1 MPSVVPP
8 VPSASPAT
16 STDPATCPAADP
28 ATGPA
33 TTRHDGGPPS
43 SVVVVG
49 AGLAGAQTLAALR
62 RRGYTGRVT
71 LLGAEGVPPYD
82 RPPLSKE
89 LLSRPSPAWLA
100 DDLGVDVDALADDVR
115 LADPAVR
122 LERTGAP
129 DAPVWSV
136 ETRSGDRLVAD
147 AVVLAVGSVPCL

>member
-71 LLGAEGVPPYD
+71 LLGAEGV
-82 RPPLSKE
+82 
-89 LLSRPSPAWLA
+89 
-100 DDLGVDVDALADDVR
+100 
-115 LADPAVR
+115 
-122 LERTGAP
+122 
-129 DAPVWSV
+129 
-136 ETRSGDRLVAD
+136 
-147 AVVLAVGSVPCL
+147 